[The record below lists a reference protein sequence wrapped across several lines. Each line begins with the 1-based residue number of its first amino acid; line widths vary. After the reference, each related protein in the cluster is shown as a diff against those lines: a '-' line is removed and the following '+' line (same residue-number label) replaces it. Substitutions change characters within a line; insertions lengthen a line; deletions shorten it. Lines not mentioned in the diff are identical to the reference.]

1 MQGDE
6 DIDEYVHGAEPNRAR
21 ITALR
26 PGPLPPGL
34 RSDGRRNVPGPS
46 HRTEE
51 FGLRHVN

>member
-26 PGPLPPGL
+26 PGPLAPGL